1 MRPIIETLKAG
12 DRCYFDSFAGLIP
25 CRIVSIIGI
34 PGPASSAQRIIAKAT
49 VNRNSRY
56 GYYRGSI
63 IEAFAFHFIPKTSIR
78 RRKYSTVIVGRWLVQ
93 PDLATLHHES

>member
-1 MRPIIETLKAG
+1 METLKAG
-12 DRCYFDSFAGLIP
+12 DYCYFESFAGLIP

-49 VNRNSRY
+49 GNRHERF
-56 GYYRGSI
+56 GYRLGDT
-63 IEAFAFHFIPKTSIR
+63 IEAFAFHFIPKSSIR
-78 RRKYSTVIVGRWLVQ
+78 RRKYSTAVVGRWLVQ